1 MENFA
6 LISQNLIIKE
16 TPYNVVFQKDIKGH
30 FKPLAINDNESVNI
44 ENKRI
49 VSKWFDIKKNVLPYG
64 NIYFNKRIYK
74 TASGFQRAFIDKF
87 YKVN

>member
-6 LISQNLIIKE
+6 LISENLTIKE
-16 TPYNVVFQKDIKGH
+16 TPQNVVFQKDLKGNY
-30 FKPLAINDNESVNI
+30 KPLAINDNESINI

-49 VSKWFDIKKNVLPYG
+49 VSDWFDINKNVLPFG

-74 TASGFQRAFIDKF
+74 TASGFQRAFINKF
-87 YKVN
+87 YKN